1 MPMSGDAT
9 KVERK
14 GVFRLFSNY
23 RLFALIGAGAI
34 VAGVILGA
42 VLTTTGGTTAD
53 DGDVRGDDV
62 IRTTPEPGSTASPQ
76 EQVKQ
81 YPAPPPLTIDT
92 ARTYTAT
99 IKTDKGDVKVELL
112 DEQAPQAVNNFV
124 FLARDGYYNGVE
136 FFRVVEDFVAQTGD
150 PTGTGVGGPG
160 YELPFEAT
168 DVDAD
173 AGIVAADHVAVSDAA
188 HVDARGLAALRAR
201 IEGEVRDLI
210 RDLVE
215 APHVEVRELRPGEG
229 ADRERG
235 VLHALLALARDGP
248 VDGRPTATRSQR
260 AFTKLSLLLLLN
272 DETAASSGCSSR
284 PTLGSV
290 EPLEVT
296 PER

>member
-1 MPMSGDAT
+1 MPRKKQTVQKQRRQKAYAPGSGDAT

-62 IRTTPEPGSTASPQ
+62 IRTTPEPGSTTTAQ

-81 YPAPPPLTIDT
+81 YSAPPPVTIDT

-99 IKTDKGDVKVELL
+99 IKTEKGDVKVELL

-136 FFRVVEDFVAQTGD
+136 FFRVIENFVAQTGD
-150 PTGTGVGGPG
+150 PTGTGIGGPG

-168 DVDAD
+168 DVDAE
-173 AGIVAADHVAVSDAA
+173 AGIVAMAKPEEAGAANNGSQFFFLLSDQ
-188 HVDARGLAALRAR
+188 
-201 IEGEVRDLI
+201 
-210 RDLVE
+210 
-215 APHVEVRELRPGEG
+215 P
-229 ADRERG
+229 
-235 VLHALLALARDGP
+235 ARDGTYT
-248 VDGRPTATRSQR
+248 VFGRVLEGMDVLSQI
-260 AFTKLSLLLLLN
+260 
-272 DETAASSGCSSR
+272 
-284 PTLGSV
+284 
-290 EPLEVT
+290 T
-296 PER
+296 PRDPNLPDAPADAIESITIEEA